1 MNRPHSR
8 SIPSKKSANTD
19 FRGSANKA
27 QTANQRY
34 QHYIALAREKALAG
48 DCIEAENYYQHAE
61 HYFRSA
67 AALAP
72 SAQKV
77 DQPQ

>member
-1 MNRPHSR
+1 MKNT
-8 SIPSKKSANTD
+8 IPIALRH
-19 FRGSANKA
+19 FRLPP
-27 QTANQRY
+27 RY
-34 QHYIALAREKALAG
+34 HHYIALVREKVLAG
-48 DCIEAENYYQHAE
+48 DCIEAETHYQHAE

-67 AALAP
+67 AALAS

>member
-1 MNRPHSR
+1 MAR
-8 SIPSKKSANTD
+8 SAK
-19 FRGSANKA
+19 
-27 QTANQRY
+27 QRY
-34 QHYIALAREKALAG
+34 DHYIALAREKALAG

>member
-1 MNRPHSR
+1 MP
-8 SIPSKKSANTD
+8 P
-19 FRGSANKA
+19 
-27 QTANQRY
+27 RY
-34 QHYIALAREKALAG
+34 HHYIALAREKALAG
-48 DCIEAENYYQHAE
+48 DCIEAETYYQHAE
-61 HYFRSA
+61 HYFSGA

>member
-1 MNRPHSR
+1 MNRPQSR
-8 SIPSKKSANTD
+8 SIHSKRSANTD
-19 FRGSANKA
+19 LRGSADMARSAK
-27 QTANQRY
+27 QRY
-34 QHYIALAREKALAG
+34 DHYIALAREKALAG